1 MACFSLISDCRP
13 SPVVAGTASHNP
25 KPTSSAQ
32 EAAGGKRPQCAQQLD
47 PARADLTPP
56 HRSTTVNRKARSKG
70 SAMAGEEFE
79 RKLAAILAADVLDTS
94 ADGRGRG
101 RHARPAQGCA
111 LDIDRAQDR
120 RAPRSDSQAHRRWC
134 PGRVRKRCRRGA
146 VCGRGPTKHR
156 RAQRG
161 HQTRAVRHRPHGGD
175 HRELPAARLAAD
187 PDYRAQDLSRHLLL
201 FSFRAI
207 PYFRNSSSRRP
218 VSARPIMRKSARAPI
233 TALRPTRG
241 LPSLKP

>member
-1 MACFSLISDCRP
+1 
-13 SPVVAGTASHNP
+13 
-25 KPTSSAQ
+25 
-32 EAAGGKRPQCAQQLD
+32 
-47 PARADLTPP
+47 
-56 HRSTTVNRKARSKG
+56 
-70 SAMAGEEFE
+70 MAGEEFE

-146 VCGRGPTKHR
+146 VRGRGPTKHR

-161 HQTRAVRHRPHGGD
+161 HQTRVRFDTEGMAVTIDTFRLHRWQQIPIV
-175 HRELPAARLAAD
+175 ELRTWTVVSRRSLCRRSHTFETRRRDVPSA
-187 PDYRAQDLSRHLLL
+187 PDRSCENRRGRPSRH
-201 FSFRAI
+201 
-207 PYFRNSSSRRP
+207 YDRP
-218 VSARPIMRKSARAPI
+218 GACH
-233 TALRPTRG
+233 L
-241 LPSLKP
+241 